1 MFKSVSFRAF
11 LSLTACASIM
21 SGCALAPGFTET
33 EKDISQSLS
42 SSKFQPASREMR
54 DNIETQ
60 ELFAQA
66 AFWSREY
73 ELNPGDLESS
83 IKLAAA
89 VRKLGNAQRAV
100 EIAQTSRALYP
111 RDPYLTAEFA
121 AALIASEQAYEAM
134 KPLDDALRTTP
145 GYARLWSLKGAALDQ
160 QENYDLARKH
170 YARALKITPNDPN
183 IMANLGLSYALS
195 GDPQTAE
202 GWLRR
207 AVSVPGASQ
216 SVRQNLALVLQL
228 QGKEAEAAKYSA
240 QPQLRG
246 SSSVEH
252 APQPR
257 QQTAQRQAPRQQN
270 LRQPNVRQ
278 QNLRQQ
284 TVRQATPSAY
294 AQQHAS
300 NVRSYQT
307 PSRQSGIPA
316 SERGRSYKQGYTQPA
331 TRHYSA
337 GQTPQT
343 TLREGSTFTGQSS
356 VHKSTAPLTASDAA
370 RLAAQSSTR
379 RKVTRPLGDGSQNYN
394 AEQTSVLE
402 QIAKTIGP
410 QASGPAL
417 QRRSLQPN
425 TNPNYSGTP
434 YQAAAGQS
442 PQNYGYQP
450 TPVPQA
456 GYPTRRQAARAR
468 R

>member
-1 MFKSVSFRAF
+1 MFKSISFRALLL
-11 LSLTACASIM
+11 LSVGALSIT
-21 SGCALAPGFTET
+21 GCSIAPDYTDTER
-33 EKDISQSLS
+33 DIKQSLS

-54 DNIETQ
+54 NNIETQ

-89 VRKLGNAQRAV
+89 VRKLGNPQRAV

-170 YARALKITPNDPN
+170 YAQALKITPNDPN
-183 IMANLGLSYALS
+183 IMANVGLSFALS

-207 AVSVPGASQ
+207 AVSIPGASQ

-228 QGKEAEAAKYSA
+228 QGKEAEATKYSN

-246 SSSVEH
+246 SSTVGR

-257 QQTAQRQAPRQQN
+257 QQTAQQQAPRQQN
-270 LRQPNVRQ
+270 IRQVSPPSYAP
-278 QNLRQQ
+278 QQ
-284 TVRQATPSAY
+284 T
-294 AQQHAS
+294 S
-300 NVRSYQT
+300 NVRTYQNA
-307 PSRQSGIPA
+307 SSQSGIPA
-316 SERGRSYKQGYTQPA
+316 SERGRSYKQSYVQPA
-331 TRHYSA
+331 TRQYSA

-343 TLREGSTFTGQSS
+343 TLREGSTFARQSS
-356 VHKSTAPLTASDAA
+356 IRKSTAPLTASDAA
-370 RLAAQSSTR
+370 RLAAQSSSR
-379 RKVTRPLGDGSQNYN
+379 RKVIRPLGDGSFNHN

-425 TNPNYSGTP
+425 TQGNYSAIP
-434 YQAAAGQS
+434 YQAAAGQTS
-442 PQNYGYQP
+442 KNYGYQP
-450 TPVPQA
+450 TPVPQV
-456 GYPTRRQAARAR
+456 GYPTRRQAARSR